1 MKPAF
6 NPSRSLWARLFL
18 MLFCCP
24 PIVQIL
30 VCSNVSAAEQ
40 MTDELNAFQKG
51 IAALKDNRMQE
62 ALTEFTQ
69 AEREHPTDALIRN
82 FRGIVL
88 VRIGQTPEAEAEY
101 REAVRIDPHMADA
114 YRNLG
119 FLKWTEHQLEP
130 AREALQH
137 SLQLVPG
144 DSFAHY
150 YLGRVE
156 LDAQN
161 YVAAI
166 QELSASGMQLPADPI
181 FSMQLAAAYITLGRN
196 QEARLSLRQ
205 LTNIPLN
212 GAQSIHEAS
221 LFLQL
226 HDNNSAIAAIQQ
238 WNAIAAPGENSC
250 RQFDLALV
258 HLLSGNYEKAIEG
271 AYQYNNSPSQQDLNS
286 PQSAEAWTIIGIA
299 ASHLKQTDR
308 ALNSFRHATDAVP
321 GNEEYWLN
329 LTRELMDLSRYSEA
343 IASVQQGIT
352 ANPKSYALH
361 LRLGA
366 AQLAAGQYA
375 EAETVFSDLVNAGDP
390 LPTSYVGLAQV
401 LLRTG
406 RPEEAAS
413 ELAAAEQKLGPT
425 FLLSYFRGLA
435 LDRAGKPV
443 EALRAFQQAAKLN
456 PSSSEVH
463 LSLGKMQLGFGHL
476 NDAIAELQES
486 LRLDPKNDQAKRL
499 LSKAYARTGDTKR
512 AAALAVPSTSS
523 TSSTEPD
530 LLGDFFV
537 PQWQMPPE
545 SARPQ

>member
-1 MKPAF
+1 
-6 NPSRSLWARLFL
+6 
-18 MLFCCP
+18 
-24 PIVQIL
+24 
-30 VCSNVSAAEQ
+30 
-40 MTDELNAFQKG
+40 
-51 IAALKDNRMQE
+51 
-62 ALTEFTQ
+62 
-69 AEREHPTDALIRN
+69 
-82 FRGIVL
+82 
-88 VRIGQTPEAEAEY
+88 
-101 REAVRIDPHMADA
+101 
-114 YRNLG
+114 
-119 FLKWTEHQLEP
+119 
-130 AREALQH
+130 
-137 SLQLVPG
+137 
-144 DSFAHY
+144 
-150 YLGRVE
+150 
-156 LDAQN
+156 
-161 YVAAI
+161 
-166 QELSASGMQLPADPI
+166 
-181 FSMQLAAAYITLGRN
+181 
-196 QEARLSLRQ
+196 
-205 LTNIPLN
+205 
-212 GAQSIHEAS
+212 
-221 LFLQL
+221 
-226 HDNNSAIAAIQQ
+226 
-238 WNAIAAPGENSC
+238 
-250 RQFDLALV
+250 
-258 HLLSGNYEKAIEG
+258 
-271 AYQYNNSPSQQDLNS
+271 
-286 PQSAEAWTIIGIA
+286 
-299 ASHLKQTDR
+299 
-308 ALNSFRHATDAVP
+308 
-321 GNEEYWLN
+321 
-329 LTRELMDLSRYSEA
+329 MDLSRYSEA